1 MKTRTTA
8 ILCLLLTTLCSVLL
22 LNAPGTDD
30 VKTLQTWSHII
41 ERHGPIEGY
50 SQSGADYP
58 PLGVLLIAATVQG
71 AEARNVTG
79 GTGIKALILLCLLL
93 TSSVFYASTR
103 NLPLTTLLQGA
114 FLINSTA
121 LGYVD
126 VLFAPVLLLALAA
139 LERRR
144 SLWATGL
151 FLLACL
157 IKWQVIIIAP
167 FLLVAL
173 LDIRRVAEWRA
184 IPWRRLAGAG
194 VVTLGLVGGTILL
207 FREGAVL
214 SFWYALTRSTYLSG
228 TALNL
233 GWVVTALLH
242 SLDPT
247 TYGPLNG
254 GRITIITTENPVI
267 VWPLKGLFLVLFAAI
282 LIQFFRGA
290 KTFPTFLRYA
300 TLGYLAY
307 FTFNTGVHENHLFLA
322 VLLLGLL
329 AHYDRT
335 ALPDLA
341 VGAALLNINMVVFY
355 GLDGRGLPFSPVVG
369 GLDMTLPLSLLS
381 VLLFLGFFAR
391 VRGTARRVPSP
402 V

>member
-1 MKTRTTA
+1 MNVSYRQG
-8 ILCLLLTTLCSVLL
+8 LGFLLITLCAVLL

-50 SQSGADYP
+50 IQSGADYP
-58 PLGVLLIAATVQG
+58 PVGVLLIAATVQR
-71 AEARNVTG
+71 AEAQNIAG
-79 GTGIKALILLCLLL
+79 GAAIKGLILLFLLL
-93 TSSVFYASTR
+93 TSLAFYAITR
-103 NLPLTTLLQGA
+103 NLALTTAVQGA

-144 SLWATGL
+144 FLWATAL
-151 FLLACL
+151 FILACL

-167 FLLVAL
+167 FLLITM
-173 LDIRRVAEWRA
+173 LDIRRVAHWRTL
-184 IPWRRLAGAG
+184 PWRRLAGAG
-194 VVTLGLVGGTILL
+194 LVTLGLVGGTILL

-233 GWVVTALLH
+233 GWVLTGLLH
-242 SLDPT
+242 RLDPA
-247 TYGPLNG
+247 TYGPLDA
-254 GRITIITTENPVI
+254 GRVAIITTENPLI
-267 VWPLKGLFLVLFAAI
+267 VGPLKALFLILFAAI
-282 LIQFFRGA
+282 LILFFRA
-290 KTFPTFLRYA
+290 EKTFPNFLRFA

-307 FTFNTGVHENHLFLA
+307 FACNTGVHENHLFLA

-329 AHYDRT
+329 AHHDRT
-335 ALPDLA
+335 VLPDLA
-341 VGAALLNINMVVFY
+341 AWAVLLNVNMVVFY

-369 GLDMTLPLSLLS
+369 GLDLTLPLSLLT
-381 VLLFLGFFAR
+381 VLLFIGFFAHTR
-391 VRGTARRVPSP
+391 ATATKSTSP
-402 V
+402 